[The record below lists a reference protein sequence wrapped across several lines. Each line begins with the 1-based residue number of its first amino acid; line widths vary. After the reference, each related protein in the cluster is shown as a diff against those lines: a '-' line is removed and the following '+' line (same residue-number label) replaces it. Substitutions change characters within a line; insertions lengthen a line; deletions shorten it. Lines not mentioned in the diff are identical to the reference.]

1 MKELAE
7 LNTVKKDVDARLSLM
22 IDEKKSMKQFNK

>member
-1 MKELAE
+1 MNIKLMKELAE

-22 IDEKKSMKQFNK
+22 IDEKNQ